1 MPRGAAICG
10 FKLAYSSHCQA
21 LTKFSM
27 RNFLFIIFNVVLFV
41 LLLSWN
47 LTEGS
52 QALDNARAH
61 NFYGGYCGSSSLGES
76 DPTCFKKLAFNFY
89 LLHLSIPI
97 LSFLNVLIAKGVGN
111 LSFRKS
117 LITSFIVYIL
127 WISTIEGFLRIMQ
140 IPVLYF
146 TPTEGRIS
154 LLFSAYLLFFPFILL
169 LDLVFYVFSTVGG
182 FAVASCIRY
191 LVGYIKIHT
200 SHY

>member
-1 MPRGAAICG
+1 MPQPAVICG
-10 FKLAYSSHCQA
+10 FKLAYSSICQVP
-21 LTKFSM
+21 TKFSM

-47 LTEGS
+47 IIDGT
-52 QALDNARAH
+52 QALDRARAH

-89 LLHLSIPI
+89 LLHASIPV
-97 LSFLNVLIAKGVGN
+97 LSFLNTLIAKGVGN

-117 LITSFIVYIL
+117 FVTGFIICIL
-127 WISTIEGFLRIMQ
+127 WISTIEVLSRIMQ